1 MGFDYDEIKSDFEFL
16 IVFRAKTFDVSVRS
30 LV

>member
-1 MGFDYDEIKSDFEFL
+1 MGFDYDEIKSDFDFL
-16 IVFRAKTFDVSVRS
+16 IVFRAEIFDVSVRS